1 MGQQQLLLI
10 VLSVIIVGV
19 AVAVGVTM
27 FQSGAIDA
35 NRQAVIG
42 DLVNYAAKAQ
52 RHFRTPAQLGGG
64 SQSFDAFYLS
74 PVDSGNA
81 NGSYSVGTAT
91 PSGATF
97 VAGSISAITGS
108 SGEMF
113 IVGCGKETGDDGA
126 NPVKVYT
133 RVTADSIQTNILN

>member
-27 FQSGAIDA
+27 FQSGAVDA

-42 DLVNYAAKAQ
+42 DLVNFAAKAQ
-52 RHFRTPAQLGGG
+52 RHFRTPTQLGGG
-64 SQSFDAFYLS
+64 SQSFDQFYLS
-74 PVDSGNA
+74 PLDSGNA
-81 NGSYSVGTAT
+81 NGSYSVGTST

-97 VAGSISAITGS
+97 VAGSISAISGS

-113 IVGCGKETGDDGA
+113 ITGCGKETGDDGT
-126 NPVKVYT
+126 NPVKVFT
-133 RVTADSIQTNILN
+133 RVTADSIITNILN